1 MNVYEVHHDGHYL
14 GGLSIVVA
22 KDEARALALTKFAMA
37 EHGLKADGIHIARRL
52 NIEEERC
59 FVLDDGDY

>member
-1 MNVYEVHHDGHYL
+1 MNVYEVRHDGHYL

-22 KDEARALALTKFAMA
+22 ESEERALALTKFAVV
-37 EHGLKADGIHIARRL
+37 EHGLSVSNVRVVRKL
-52 NIEEERC
+52 NLEQERC